1 MSDGSGGSGPAM
13 RWRRR
18 AALALGTALALAPCG
33 PALAQVAA
41 PPSRDDL
48 AVGRNRAPAPTSRL
62 SVEDNIERGP
72 CPLAAPA
79 FADARVTFSAV
90 EFTGL
95 PGIPAADLA
104 PAWTGLANQDLP
116 ITALCEV
123 RDRAATILRARGFL
137 AAVQIPPQ
145 RIDKGGV
152 AKMDILAAK
161 LTELQVR
168 GDAGPAEGLI
178 SQHLE
183 PLTQEAWFNTNDA
196 ERNLLLL
203 RDLPGYDARLTLR
216 SAGRAPGEVVGDI
229 TVDYRPIELTVGAQ
243 NLGSKATGREGLF
256 AELALNGVL
265 GLGDRTTASIYN
277 TVDWDEQRIIRFGEE
292 IALGAN
298 GLRLGGSALFGR
310 SEPGLAGGGFVT
322 KTVAGEA
329 HLRAVLQRRQASSLA
344 LTGGLELVDQRL
356 AFAGTP
362 LSHDELS
369 VAFLRLDHAMIDAR
383 SAAGARGFSPAE
395 PQWRSALSFELRQ
408 GLGIFGASHDCS
420 VLADCLP
427 PNVPISNV
435 LADPRALVAR
445 IEGTMEFRPARQV
458 TLAVSPLVQV
468 ADHALLAYEQASF
481 GNYTIGRGLDPGIV
495 VGDDAM
501 GASFELRAGTRY
513 PSARGGFAFEPFA
526 FLDWAKAWIEDDR
539 LNPDP
544 RDVLTAGAG
553 VRARWGDHFDFGLT
567 FAAPLK
573 RAGYQLER
581 SDPRLL
587 FTISARLLPWGDR

>member
-1 MSDGSGGSGPAM
+1 MGVRAGSYAPAT
-13 RWRRR
+13 RWTC
-18 AALALGTALALAPCG
+18 AALALGSALALVPFAS
-33 PALAQVAA
+33 ARAQVSPA
-41 PPSRDDL
+41 PSRDDL
-48 AVGRNRAPAPTSRL
+48 SVGRDTTLPSTTRL

-72 CPLAAPA
+72 CPLAEPA
-79 FADARVTFSAV
+79 FAEARVMFSAV

-95 PGIPAADLA
+95 PGIPAGDLT
-104 PAWTGLANQDLP
+104 PAWSAFANRDLP

-123 RDRAATILRARGFL
+123 RDRAATALRARGFL

-145 RIDKGGV
+145 RIEKGGV
-152 AKMDILAAK
+152 VRMDILAAK

-168 GDAGPAEGLI
+168 GDAGAAEGLI
-178 SQHLE
+178 AGHLE
-183 PLTQEAWFNTNDA
+183 PLTREDWFNTNDA

-229 TVDYRPIELTVGAQ
+229 SVDYTPVELTVGAQ
-243 NLGSKATGREGLF
+243 NLGAKATGREGLF
-256 AELALNGVL
+256 AELALNGLL

-298 GLRLGGSALFGR
+298 GLRLGGSVLFGR
-310 SEPGLAGGGFVT
+310 SKPSLAGGGF
-322 KTVAGEA
+322 KTDTFAAEG

-344 LTGGLELVDQRL
+344 VTGGLELVDQEL
-356 AFAGTP
+356 TFAGTK
-362 LSHDELS
+362 LSNDELTI
-369 VAFLRLDHAMIDAR
+369 AFVRLDHAMIDPG
-383 SAAGARGFSPAE
+383 SAAGAGGYSPRD
-395 PQWRSALSFELRQ
+395 PKWRSAMSFEVRK
-408 GLGIFGASHDCS
+408 GVGVFGASHDCS
-420 VLADCLP
+420 ILANCLP
-427 PNVPISNV
+427 PNIPISNA

-445 IEGTMEFRPARQV
+445 LEGTLEYRPAHRV
-458 TLAVSPLVQV
+458 TLALSPLIQV
-468 ADHALLAYEQASF
+468 SDNPLLPYEQASF

-495 VGDDAM
+495 VGDSAV
-501 GASFELRAGTRY
+501 GASFEVRAGSRY
-513 PSARGGFAFEPFA
+513 PGARGGFAFEPFA
-526 FLDWAKAWIEDDR
+526 FVDWAKAWIDDDR

-544 RDVLTAGAG
+544 RDVLTTGAG
-553 VRARWGDHFDFGLT
+553 VRARWGDHFDMGLT

-581 SDPRLL
+581 SDPRVL

>member
-1 MSDGSGGSGPAM
+1 MGVGAGRLVPAIG
-13 RWRRR
+13 WRS
-18 AALALGTALALAPCG
+18 ALALGSALALLPFSSAT
-33 PALAQVAA
+33 AQVAA

-48 AVGRNRAPAPTSRL
+48 SVGMGRTPAPAARL
-62 SVEDNIERGP
+62 SVEDDVERGP
-72 CPLAAPA
+72 CPLAQPA
-79 FADARVTFSAV
+79 FADARVTFSSV

-95 PGIPAADLA
+95 PGIPASDLT
-104 PAWTGLANQDLP
+104 PAWSEFAGRDLP

-123 RDRAATILRARGFL
+123 RDRAATMLRARGFL

-152 AKMDILAAK
+152 ARMDVLAAK

-168 GDAGPAEGLI
+168 GDAGAAEGLI
-178 SQHLE
+178 AGHLE
-183 PLTQEAWFNTNDA
+183 PLTRETWFNTNDA

-229 TVDYRPIELTVGAQ
+229 SVDYRPIELTVGAQ
-243 NLGSKATGREGLF
+243 NLGAKATGREGLF
-256 AELALNGVL
+256 AELALNGLL
-265 GLGDRTTASIYN
+265 GIGDRTTASIYN
-277 TVDWDEQRIIRFGEE
+277 TVDGDEQRIIRFGEE

-298 GLRLGGSALFGR
+298 GLRLGGSVLFGR
-310 SEPGLAGGGFVT
+310 SEPSLAGGGFLT
-322 KTVAGEA
+322 KTFAAEG
-329 HLRAVLQRRQASSLA
+329 HLRAVLQRRQTSSLA
-344 LTGGLELVDQRL
+344 LTGGLEVVDQKL
-356 AFAGTP
+356 SFAGTR
-362 LSHDELS
+362 LSNDDLS
-369 VAFLRLDHAMIDAR
+369 IAFLRLDHAMIDAR
-383 SAAGARGFSPAE
+383 SAAGSGGFSPAE
-395 PQWRSALSFELRQ
+395 PRWRSALSFEVRK
-408 GLGIFGASHDCS
+408 GLGIFGASNDCS
-420 VLADCLP
+420 VVAACLP
-427 PNVPISNV
+427 PNIPISNA

-445 IEGTMEFRPARQV
+445 LEGTMELRPARHV

-468 ADHALLAYEQASF
+468 ADGPLLAYEQASF
-481 GNYTIGRGLDPGIV
+481 GNYTIGRGFDPGVV
-495 VGDDAM
+495 VGDDAI

-513 PSARGGFAFEPFA
+513 PGARGGFAFEPFV
-526 FLDWAKAWIEDDR
+526 FLDWAKAWIDDDN

-544 RDVLTAGAG
+544 RDVLSAGAG
-553 VRARWGDHFDFGLT
+553 VRARWGDHFDMGLT